1 MPVEVIDLES
11 TTSSQV
17 PNEDPQD
24 ASPSSSS
31 ASSAIDTASSSF
43 GEDYDS
49 DADADSIKL
58 SLDLFLSNLKTA
70 GSFAT
75 SGVAKDIP
83 LSGLSVH
90 GVGSIGFPLG
100 EQDAMA
106 IIGACHQAPFG
117 RGNSKPV
124 FVRTSCFGPDRVLQV
139 AKPLSMKM

>member
-1 MPVEVIDLES
+1 MVGLAFILRSFLTKGMPAEIVDLES
-11 TTSSQV
+11 TTSCSHG
-17 PNEDPQD
+17 N
-24 ASPSSSS
+24 PSTSS
-31 ASSAIDTASSSF
+31 ASSANDTASSSS

-75 SGVAKDIP
+75 SGAAKDVP

-100 EQDAMA
+100 EQDARA
-106 IIGACHQAPFG
+106 ITP
-117 RGNSKPV
+117 P
-124 FVRTSCFGPDRVLQV
+124 
-139 AKPLSMKM
+139 

>member
-1 MPVEVIDLES
+1 MPAEIVDLES
-11 TTSSQV
+11 TTSCS
-17 PNEDPQD
+17 QD
-24 ASPSSSS
+24 AQDGNPSSSS
-31 ASSAIDTASSSF
+31 ASSANDTANSSS

-49 DADADSIKL
+49 DADADSVKL

-75 SGVAKDIP
+75 SGAAKDVP

-100 EQDAMA
+100 EQDARA

-117 RGNSKPV
+117 RGI
-124 FVRTSCFGPDRVLQV
+124 
-139 AKPLSMKM
+139 